1 MVGWHCINRACEL
14 VLLLSKRDLPECR
27 GRLAVRIQSSAVR
40 ILVIATIVVFLLES
54 DIAGPMVSGFALWP
68 LQAGFMPWQL
78 VTYAFLHAGVLHL
91 AFNMYGLWLFGREL
105 ENLLGLRALLQLY
118 FASILTAGVTQLL
131 FTHLSGNVYPTV
143 GASGGVFGILLAY
156 GMFFPNRILML
167 LFPPI
172 PLPAWLFVT
181 LYAGIE
187 LTLGVTGTLAGVAHF
202 AHLGGMVGG
211 YLVIRR
217 WRRRS

>member
-1 MVGWHCINRACEL
+1 MRT
-14 VLLLSKRDLPECR
+14 
-27 GRLAVRIQSSAVR
+27 QSSVVQT
-40 ILVIATIVVFLLES
+40 LVIITIVVFLWES
-54 DIAGPMVSGFALWP
+54 DAAGLMVSAFALWP

-78 VTYAFLHAGVLHL
+78 VTYAFLHASILHL

-105 ENLLGLRALLQLY
+105 ENLLGRRALLQLY
-118 FASILTAGVTQLL
+118 FASILSAGVTQLL
-131 FTHLSGNVYPTV
+131 FTHLTGDVYPTV

-156 GMFFPNRILML
+156 GIFFPNRVLML

-187 LTLGVTGTLAGVAHF
+187 LTLGVTGTQAGVAHF
-202 AHLGGMVGG
+202 AHLGGMAGG

>member
-1 MVGWHCINRACEL
+1 MRT
-14 VLLLSKRDLPECR
+14 
-27 GRLAVRIQSSAVR
+27 QSSAVQT
-40 ILVIATIVVFLLES
+40 LVVVTIVVFLLES
-54 DIAGPMVSGFALWP
+54 DAAGPLVSSFALWP

-78 VTYAFLHAGVLHL
+78 VTYAFLHASVLHL
-91 AFNMYGLWLFGREL
+91 AFNMYGLWMFGREL
-105 ENLLGLRALLQLY
+105 ENLLGRRALLQLY
-118 FASILTAGVTQLL
+118 FASILTAGATQLL
-131 FTHLSGNVYPTV
+131 FTHLTGNVYPTV

-156 GMFFPNRILML
+156 GIFFPNRILIL

-187 LTLGVTGTLAGVAHF
+187 LTLGVTGTQAGVAHF

-211 YLVIRR
+211 YLIIRR

>member
-1 MVGWHCINRACEL
+1 MRT
-14 VLLLSKRDLPECR
+14 
-27 GRLAVRIQSSAVR
+27 QSSAVQT
-40 ILVIATIVVFLLES
+40 LVVVTIVIFLLES
-54 DIAGPMVSGFALWP
+54 DAAGSMVSSFALWP

-78 VTYAFLHAGVLHL
+78 VTYAFLHASVLHL

-105 ENLLGLRALLQLY
+105 ENLLGRRALLQLY
-118 FASILTAGVTQLL
+118 FASILSAGVTQLL
-131 FTHLSGNVYPTV
+131 FTHLTGDVYPTV

-156 GMFFPNRILML
+156 GIFFPNRILML

-187 LTLGVTGTLAGVAHF
+187 LTLG
-202 AHLGGMVGG
+202 
-211 YLVIRR
+211 
-217 WRRRS
+217 

>member
-1 MVGWHCINRACEL
+1 
-14 VLLLSKRDLPECR
+14 
-27 GRLAVRIQSSAVR
+27 
-40 ILVIATIVVFLLES
+40 
-54 DIAGPMVSGFALWP
+54 MVSAFALWP
-68 LQAGFMPWQL
+68 LQAGFTPWQL
-78 VTYAFLHAGVLHL
+78 VTYAFMHASILHL

-105 ENLLGLRALLQLY
+105 ENLLGRRALLQLY
-118 FASILTAGVTQLL
+118 FASILSAGVTQLL
-131 FTHLSGNVYPTV
+131 FTHLTGDVYPTV

-156 GMFFPNRILML
+156 GIFFPNRILML

-187 LTLGVTGTLAGVAHF
+187 LTLGVTGTQAGVAHF

-211 YLVIRR
+211 YLIIRR

>member
-1 MVGWHCINRACEL
+1 MRT
-14 VLLLSKRDLPECR
+14 
-27 GRLAVRIQSSAVR
+27 QSSAVQT
-40 ILVIATIVVFLLES
+40 LVVVTIVVFLLES
-54 DIAGPMVSGFALWP
+54 DAAGPLVSSFALWP

-78 VTYAFLHAGVLHL
+78 VTYAFLHASVLHL
-91 AFNMYGLWLFGREL
+91 AFNMYGLWMFGREL
-105 ENLLGLRALLQLY
+105 ENLLGRRALLQLY
-118 FASILTAGVTQLL
+118 FASILTAGATQLL
-131 FTHLSGNVYPTV
+131 FTHLTGNVYPTV

-156 GMFFPNRILML
+156 GIFFPNRILML

-187 LTLGVTGTLAGVAHF
+187 LTLGVTGTQAGVAHF

-211 YLVIRR
+211 YLIIRR

>member
-1 MVGWHCINRACEL
+1 MHT
-14 VLLLSKRDLPECR
+14 
-27 GRLAVRIQSSAVR
+27 QSSAVQT
-40 ILVIATIVVFLLES
+40 LVVVTIVIFLLES
-54 DIAGPMVSGFALWP
+54 DAAGSMVSSFALWP

-78 VTYAFLHAGVLHL
+78 VTYAFLHASVLHL

-105 ENLLGLRALLQLY
+105 ENLLGRRALLQLY
-118 FASILTAGVTQLL
+118 FASILSAGVTQLL
-131 FTHLSGNVYPTV
+131 FTHLTGDVYPTV

-156 GMFFPNRILML
+156 GIFFPNRILML

-187 LTLGVTGTLAGVAHF
+187 LTLGVTGTQAGVAHF

-211 YLVIRR
+211 YLIIRR

>member
-1 MVGWHCINRACEL
+1 MRT
-14 VLLLSKRDLPECR
+14 
-27 GRLAVRIQSSAVR
+27 QSSAVQT
-40 ILVIATIVVFLLES
+40 LVVVTMVVFLLES
-54 DIAGPMVSGFALWP
+54 GAAAPTVSAFALWP

-78 VTYAFLHAGVLHL
+78 VTYAFLHASVLHL

-105 ENLLGLRALLQLY
+105 ENLLGRRALLQLY
-118 FASILTAGVTQLL
+118 FVSILTAGVTQLL
-131 FTHLSGNVYPTV
+131 FTNLTGNVYPTV

-156 GMFFPNRILML
+156 GIFFPNRILML

-187 LTLGVTGTLAGVAHF
+187 LTLGVTGTQAGVAHF

-211 YLVIRR
+211 YFVIRR
-217 WRRRS
+217 WRRRG